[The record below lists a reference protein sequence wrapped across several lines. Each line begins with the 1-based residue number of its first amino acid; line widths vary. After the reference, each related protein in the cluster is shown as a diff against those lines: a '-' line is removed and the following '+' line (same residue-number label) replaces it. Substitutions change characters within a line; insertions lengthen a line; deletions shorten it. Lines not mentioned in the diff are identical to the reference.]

1 LNRLFTSIFC
11 FLFSLYAFAGGVTGT
26 VKNNKGERMPFT
38 SILVKG
44 TNTGTMS
51 NDQGQFQLRLEP
63 GSYEVIFQFLG
74 YKTLILSAEVGTD
87 FTELFPVMEEQGLQM
102 SEVVVSRTK
111 EDPAYSIMRKAISK
125 SVIHQM
131 QVKSYKAK
139 VYVKGSGKLTS
150 IPWLVRGKLKEEGIQ
165 ENTTMFTES
174 VTELQYTYP
183 AKYVSRVLSVR
194 SNMDKYPSPNQYI
207 YASFYKPKIG
217 EGISP
222 LNPKA
227 FSFYKFQYEGSF
239 NDRGFEVHK
248 IKVIPR
254 SKADDLFSG
263 TLNIIEDLWCIH
275 SLSLNTEHDGT
286 RIHAEQIFAPFES
299 VWMPVNHQYT
309 LKGKVLGF
317 GFDFRYAASIKDYE
331 VVVNPALVKPIEVV
345 DAKQEPEKAKEA
357 KKALSG
363 KSNEEK
369 NLEKLVNS
377 NEKLTLKNMRQ
388 LAKAYRKSQ
397 RQERVQKEPEK
408 ARIIREDSVVIDSIA
423 YKRDSTFWELERG
436 VPLTLDEVASTTKLD
451 SIRLKKE
458 EKSKK
463 DTGKIIKSGDGFDT
477 MPILLGYSWSFG
489 AKDEKGAKRYRLRY
503 KGLGDSHFNTV
514 EGYTI
519 SSGLSLRRFL
529 SRYYNFEGNE
539 NRSWIE
545 VGGTGR
551 YAFARNKWLGFG
563 QIKTE
568 MQHFSA
574 GIEGGSYVSQWNEH
588 QPPIS
593 PIVNSFATL
602 FWELNYMRLMEKD
615 YLKAWYSTQIGQQIK
630 IKITGEWAERR
641 YLNNSVRRSVINWT
655 YRDYMPNEDFNLYQ
669 GTSLFNRHR
678 VAILQADFAADLFSG
693 YGIRNGKKYKIGS
706 SMPIFLL
713 NIRQGLSGI
722 AGSESNF
729 TLLQGGIEQNTAFIY
744 NSQLIYY
751 LGGGFFADR
760 SKVFFPDFFHFQGN
774 RFFLITQDPL
784 KSFRGL
790 DYYLYSRPQAYAEQ
804 HVNFT
809 PNRLLLTRI
818 RFIKSL
824 GWRETIS
831 YHGLTQQHVPQYS
844 EAVYGIDGIF
854 RFLRFETV
862 ASYSGSRYSGLFF
875 RLGVTIKV
883 RANSYDKD
891 RGREDDE
898 TSISISF

>member
-1 LNRLFTSIFC
+1 
-11 FLFSLYAFAGGVTGT
+11 
-26 VKNNKGERMPFT
+26 MPFT

-44 TNTGTMS
+44 TNNGTMS
-51 NDQGQFQLRLEP
+51 NDNGQFQLRLEP

-74 YKTLILSAEVGTD
+74 FKTLILKAEVSSD

-102 SEVVVSRTK
+102 TEVVVSRSK
-111 EDPAYSIMRKAISK
+111 EDPAYTIMRKAISK
-125 SVIHQM
+125 SLIHQM

-150 IPWLVRGKLKEEGIQ
+150 IPWLLRGKLKEEGIQ

-174 VTELQYTYP
+174 VSELKYTYP
-183 AKYVSRVLSVR
+183 AKYVSKVLSVR

-207 YASFYKPKIG
+207 YASFYKPKVG

-227 FSFYKFQYEGSF
+227 FSYYKFQYEGSF
-239 NDRGFEVHK
+239 NDRGVEVHK

-263 TLNIIEDLWCIH
+263 TVNIIEDLWCLH
-275 SLSLNTEHDGT
+275 GLALNTEHNGT

-317 GFDFRYAASIKDYE
+317 AFDFKYAASIKDYE
-331 VVVNPALVKPIEVV
+331 VVVNPALVKQIEVV
-345 DAKQEPEKAKEA
+345 DAKQEPEKAKEV
-357 KKALSG
+357 KKAISG
-363 KSNEEK
+363 KSKGELD
-369 NLEKLVNS
+369 LEKLTSS
-377 NEKLTLKNMRQ
+377 NEKLTLKNMRK

-397 RQERVQKEPEK
+397 REERIKKEPEK
-408 ARIIREDSVVIDSIA
+408 AKLIREDSVIIDSIA

-436 VPLTLDEVASTTKLD
+436 VPLTIEEVTSTVKLD
-451 SIRLKKE
+451 SIRLNKE
-458 EKSKK
+458 EKAKK
-463 DTGKIIKSGDGFDT
+463 DSGKVKKNDDAGFDS
-477 MPILLGYSWSFG
+477 MAYLLGYSWSFG
-489 AKDEKGAKRYRLRY
+489 PKDAKGAKLYRLKY
-503 KGLGDSHFNTV
+503 NGLSDSHFNTV
-514 EGYTI
+514 EGYAI
-519 SSGLSLRRFL
+519 SSGLGLRRYL
-529 SRYYNFEGNE
+529 GRYKNFGGEE
-539 NRSWIE
+539 NRSWVEI
-545 VGGTGR
+545 GGTGR
-551 YAFARNKWLGFG
+551 YSFARSKWLGFG
-563 QIKTE
+563 RIKTDLE
-568 MQHFSA
+568 HFSA
-574 GIEGGSYVSQWNEH
+574 GIEGGSYVSQWNE
-588 QPPIS
+588 QLPPIS

-615 YLKAWYSTQIGQQIK
+615 YLKAWYATQIGQQIK
-630 IKITGEWAERR
+630 VKITGEWAERR
-641 YLNNSVRRSVINWT
+641 FLNNAVERSVINWT
-655 YRDYMPNEDFNLYQ
+655 YRDYMPNVDANLYQ
-669 GTSLFNRHR
+669 GASLFNRHR

-713 NIRQGLSGI
+713 NVRQGISGI

-729 TLLQGGIEQNTAFIY
+729 TSLQGGIEQNTSFIY
-744 NSQLIYY
+744 NSQLMYY
-751 LGGGFFADR
+751 FGGGFFADR

-818 RFIKSL
+818 RYIKSL

-831 YHGLTQQHVPQYS
+831 YHGLTQPNVPQYS

-875 RLGVTIKV
+875 RLGVTINA

-898 TSISISF
+898 KSISISF